1 MYRHILVPTDGSP
14 LSQEAISHAV
24 SLAAETGAKVT
35 FVTVTEPFHT
45 FSLVAEQIQDTPAE
59 HRRHM
64 KQRAEQ
70 TLAAAHAIAQAADVV
85 HTVVHAEDDQPHR
98 AIVRTAA
105 EAGCDLIAMASHGRR
120 GVSALVLGSVTAKVL
135 TDTTLPVLVYRPAP
149 SVMTRAQR
157 NRQEKEQVAEW

>member
-70 TLAAAHAIAQAADVV
+70 TLAAAHAVAQAADVV
-85 HTVVHAEDDQPHR
+85 HTVDHAEDDQPHR
-98 AIVRTAA
+98 AIGAPRPKQAA
-105 EAGCDLIAMASHGRR
+105 TLSRWR
-120 GVSALVLGSVTAKVL
+120 L
-135 TDTTLPVLVYRPAP
+135 TDGGASRPSSLEA
-149 SVMTRAQR
+149 
-157 NRQEKEQVAEW
+157 

>member
-1 MYRHILVPTDGSP
+1 M
-14 LSQEAISHAV
+14 
-24 SLAAETGAKVT
+24 
-35 FVTVTEPFHT
+35 TVTEPFHT
-45 FSLVAEQIQDTPAE
+45 FSLAAEQIQDTPAE

-105 EAGCDLIAMASHGRR
+105 ESRLRPDRD
-120 GVSALVLGSVTAKVL
+120 GVSRTAGRLGPRPWKRKIGPGSHRYHVFRPRLPPGAECHDPRAKVSARKRTSCRVVTAVS
-135 TDTTLPVLVYRPAP
+135 RPARHRNGAAWHRP
-149 SVMTRAQR
+149 LRAQ
-157 NRQEKEQVAEW
+157 AGA